1 MNASD
6 TRRPAGAA
14 RRILRALATCCL
26 GLALAG
32 CGLGLIYPRLD
43 TVVGLYL
50 EGLVT
55 LDEAQSRQLEA
66 VLAGNL
72 DWHRDTELAKYATL
86 LNDVAEAIET
96 GGDRADWQR
105 ASDEADRY
113 WRNIFAQAAPGY
125 AALAATLTSGQVEEL
140 LANLAEQD
148 EEEWREYA
156 DRTPSQRAARREKT
170 VRRVLERF
178 TGPLT
183 AGQRDLV
190 RDYCVAA
197 PTVMAEWR
205 ENRRVWREALAA
217 ALASRHRQE
226 PFAEAMTRLI
236 ARPDELWTPQYRAA
250 LARNRAAF
258 IDLLVALDGTLTA
271 GQRRAVSRELVAL
284 ADEVRELAVRRS

>member
-1 MNASD
+1 MKASD

-50 EGLVT
+50 ERLVT
-55 LDEAQSRQLEA
+55 LDEAQSRQLDA

-72 DWHRDTELAKYATL
+72 DWHRDSELAKYATL
-86 LNDVAEAIET
+86 LNEVAQAVET
-96 GGDRADWQR
+96 GADRADWQR

-113 WRNIFAQAAPGY
+113 WRNIFVQAAPGY
-125 AALAATLTSGQVEEL
+125 TALAATFTSGQVEEL

-170 VRRVLERF
+170 VRRALERF
-178 TGPLT
+178 VGPLT

-190 RDYCVAA
+190 RDYAVAA
-197 PTVMAEWR
+197 PSMMAEWR
-205 ENRRVWREALAA
+205 ENRRVWRDALAA
-217 ALASRHRQE
+217 ALARRHLPE
-226 PFAEAMTRLI
+226 SFAEAMTRLI
-236 ARPDELWTPQYRAA
+236 ARPDELWTPQYRTA
-250 LARNRAAF
+250 LARHRAAF

-271 GQRRAVSRELVAL
+271 GQRRTARRQLVAL
-284 ADEVRELAVRRS
+284 ADEVHELAGRQG